1 MSRVKTAIAIASMGL
16 AMPIAHA
23 EQPNACGPLILP
35 GKYGPYDYRLAP
47 PEQRELVEHAHF
59 THDVAELRKPMFQ
72 YFGPDLHYTLWA
84 FPNHPRALLT
94 LINLTVKDKSLQPTS
109 LPYTAECY
117 FERALRFKSD
127 DVLARMIYALFLKT
141 YNRKEEALRQLDF
154 VVETAGE
161 SPMSYYNAGKLY
173 FELGQL
179 EKSQAAMRIAVE
191 QGVPYTDLID
201 KLKQAGQWQDE
212 KKEDKKEPPE
222 EKKEEKK

>member
-1 MSRVKTAIAIASMGL
+1 MSRVKIAIAVAWIGL
-16 AMPIAHA
+16 ALPIAHA
-23 EQPNACGPLILP
+23 QQPNACGPLSIP
-35 GKYGPYDYRLAP
+35 NKYGPYDYRLAP
-47 PEQRELVEHAHF
+47 TGQRELVEHAHF
-59 THDVAELRKPMFQ
+59 TTDVAELRKPMFQ

-94 LINLTVKDKSLQPTS
+94 LINLTVKDKTLQPTA

-127 DVLARMIYALFLKT
+127 DVLARMLYALFLKT

-154 VVETAGE
+154 VVETAGD

-179 EKSQAAMRIAVE
+179 EKSQAAMRIAVD
-191 QGVPYTDLID
+191 QGVPYVDLID
-201 KLKQAGQWQDE
+201 KLKQAGHWQDE
-212 KKEDKKEPPE
+212 KKEEKKEEQE